1 MKDHY
6 QSLKKITSFFL
17 PIPVLF
23 NGQDNEKQK
32 EPGTS
37 DQLLFTLLNKFSK
50 IPLLVLNYPTK
61 LHHEPY
67 IKPFL
72 SYYKIRSAN
81 LCKPIHDIIIYSTFI
96 LPFESGKCG
105 KEEKKL
111 QIFKYLEEK
120 RASLM
125 KFTSFFSF
133 SRSIIW

>member
-1 MKDHY
+1 MKNNAQKASRRPLFNKSKTIQNKHGMQEIISKYNILKDHY

-37 DQLLFTLLNKFSK
+37 DQLLFTLLNKFTK

-72 SYYKIRSAN
+72 SYYKN
-81 LCKPIHDIIIYSTFI
+81 
-96 LPFESGKCG
+96 
-105 KEEKKL
+105 
-111 QIFKYLEEK
+111 
-120 RASLM
+120 
-125 KFTSFFSF
+125 
-133 SRSIIW
+133 